1 MKLTYETIMALLNDD
16 EKDTVIIDGKPEV
29 VVNAS
34 GLKKMIM
41 LSGHPDGKRIYET
54 LMKQARAMGAKD

>member
-1 MKLTYETIMALLNDD
+1 MKLPYETTIALLNDD
-16 EKDTVIIDGKPEV
+16 EKQTVIIDGKPEV

-54 LMKQARAMGAKD
+54 LMKQVGGNG